1 MSSIGF
7 TETDVPDQSGKCFV
21 VTGANTGIGF
31 EASRVLAAR
40 GARVILA
47 CRAKDKADEAVARIR
62 QLTPGADLGFVP
74 CDQADLDS
82 VRAAATLLEREPRI
96 DALINN
102 AGVMTPP
109 LTRTKQGFELQFGVN
124 HLGSFALTSLLLPK
138 LAETRGARVVVSD
151 LQLRSS
157 IGEHRLG

>member
-47 CRAKDKADEAVARIR
+47 CRAKDKADEAIARIR
-62 QLTPGADLGFVP
+62 QLTPSADLGFVP
-74 CDQADLDS
+74 CDQGDLDS

-96 DALINN
+96 A
-102 AGVMTPP
+102 MSSSTTP
-109 LTRTKQGFELQFGVN
+109 
-124 HLGSFALTSLLLPK
+124 A
-138 LAETRGARVVVSD
+138 
-151 LQLRSS
+151 
-157 IGEHRLG
+157 